1 MAKAMRWM
9 GNKVVRTAQRAA
21 HAATRNESTRAR
33 WLKTRRI
40 STDSAGEQRQTYLS
54 YPNHSPSTPD
64 DPPTS
69 RTHRITED
77 DSKRDLE
84 GSVPGGG
91 LTRSHERVEAES
103 GESGRSETLYMDYRW
118 RRRSSGG
125 AIRADEAAGVNRGRP
140 RARTSARTLA
150 EPRLAISGNRSQR
163 VATMDS
169 DLFTQTRNSF
179 VYQYFGIHSFD
190 FIFYL

>member
-69 RTHRITED
+69 RTHRVTED
-77 DSKRDLE
+77 NSKRDLE
-84 GSVPGGG
+84 GSVPGSG
-91 LTRSHERVEAES
+91 LTRSHERVEAAS
-103 GESGRSETLYMDYRW
+103 GESGRSETFYMDYRW
-118 RRRSSGG
+118 RRRVPEARYAQTSPLESIEPDRTHGHCKDISQG
-125 AIRADEAAGVNRGRP
+125 ATYHIG
-140 RARTSARTLA
+140 
-150 EPRLAISGNRSQR
+150 
-163 VATMDS
+163 
-169 DLFTQTRNSF
+169 
-179 VYQYFGIHSFD
+179 
-190 FIFYL
+190 